1 MINYEFPVWRVLP
14 SAGNN
19 HQLWRIMKL
28 MSFLLLWASLHVSA
42 ASLSQTVTLKADSK
56 PLTEVLATLEKQ
68 TGYRIMY
75 NDRFVKPTMLV
86 SVDVNREPLAD
97 VLDRL
102 LRPKRL
108 SYHIEGST
116 IAIHRMKTGQPAIQL
131 DVKRV
136 EPQERIISGKVT
148 DAQGNPLEGV
158 TVSVKGTSVALIT
171 DSDGNYRVTLPEGG
185 TVLIFTIVGYEK
197 QEISVGHS
205 TTVNAALRQSISDL
219 EEVVVIGYGTQSQK
233 RVSGS
238 VANVQMKDF
247 NAGVN
252 RDAAGLLRGKV
263 AGLTI
268 TSGSGDVSSGETI
281 RLRGTASLTG
291 SSAPFVVIDGVPGL
305 PMSSVAPQDIESIS
319 VLKDASAS
327 AIYGSRSASGVILI
341 TTKTGKGKARINYEG
356 YGALETV
363 SNKPRM
369 LTADEWRQFVS
380 TQDMDVTGLD
390 LGGNTNWFDEILRR
404 GVSQNHSLSLTG
416 GGTNNSYRA
425 SFNYLSRQGIAKGND
440 LDNLNGRLTFN
451 QKALNDRLDITLTGA
466 ITQRDYS
473 PTDDRNF
480 VLAYNMI
487 PVYPVKNDDG
497 SWFEVQ
503 GYDQG
508 NPLHNIMENRRDYKN
523 SLYYF
528 NAQTKIRILDGLTG
542 SLNLHKEREN
552 SDYGSYNDSETE
564 RGRDDRGFASRS
576 FWTRDRKLME
586 TTLNYHVD
594 LSEAHNL
601 EVLGGYSYEE
611 GYYQNAGGQSRQFI
625 TDLFE
630 YNNLGAG
637 EILRAGDVWSGKNM
651 YKLISFFARADYAY
665 REKYILTTTLRRD
678 GSSKFGEHHKWG
690 TFPSVSAAWNIADED
705 FLQGTLSELKLRVGY
720 GVVGNQEGLNPY
732 QTLQLYAANGRYYD
746 NGNWFQAYQI
756 GQNPNPNLKW
766 EETGM
771 FNVGIDFR
779 TANGRISGTLEY
791 YDKQTKDLLY
801 TYQVPV
807 PPFLYPSMIANVGE
821 MSNKGLEL
829 LVNGLVVDKPMFSWS
844 VNVNLAHNKN
854 RISRLSGNE
863 FTTSSIKLGSA
874 SVRGAA
880 HTTTHILEEGKEV
893 GTFYGWRSLGL
904 DEDGKYIMDDGVDG
918 KPGLTDDDR
927 TYIGSAQPKL
937 TYGINNT
944 FTYKQFDLSF
954 FLRGVY
960 GNDVLNF
967 SRMSYATTLWL
978 PGGNAL
984 QEALTNGLSDSP
996 IYSSYYIEK
1005 GSFLRLDNLSLSYRF
1020 KPGAIRNIDQLRVFF
1035 TGQNLFVITNYSGL
1049 DPEVDMNGLSPGMEG
1064 RNYYPKART
1073 VSLGLNIGF

>member
-1 MINYEFPVWRVLP
+1 
-14 SAGNN
+14 
-19 HQLWRIMKL
+19 
-28 MSFLLLWASLHVSA
+28 
-42 ASLSQTVTLKADSK
+42 
-56 PLTEVLATLEKQ
+56 
-68 TGYRIMY
+68 MY

-86 SVDVNREPLAD
+86 SVDVNRQPLEH
-97 VLDRL
+97 VLDQL
-102 LRPKRL
+102 LGPNRL
-108 SYHIEGST
+108 SYHIEGSN
-116 IAIHRMKTGQPAIQL
+116 IAILRMKSGHSETQPTANRPI
-131 DVKRV
+131 
-136 EPQERIISGKVT
+136 PQERIISGDVT
-148 DAQGNPLEGV
+148 AENGNPLEGV
-158 TVSVKGTSVALIT
+158 TVSVKGTSVASIT
-171 DSDGNYRVTLPEGG
+171 DADGHYRITLPEEGS
-185 TVLIFTIVGYEK
+185 VLVFTIVGYTK
-197 QEISVGHS
+197 QEVPIGRSETINV
-205 TTVNAALRQSISDL
+205 VLRQLISDL

-238 VANVQMKDF
+238 ITQVQTKDF

-305 PMSSVAPQDIESIS
+305 SMSSVAPQDIESIS

-369 LTADEWRQFVS
+369 LTADEWRQYVS
-380 TQDMDVTGLD
+380 EQNMDATGLD
-390 LGGNTNWFDEILRR
+390 LGGNTDWFDEILRR
-404 GVSQNHSLSLTG
+404 GMSQNHSLSLTG

-473 PTDDRNF
+473 PMDDRNF

-508 NPLHNIMENRRDYKN
+508 NPLHNIMDNRRNYKTN
-523 SLYYF
+523 LYYL
-528 NAQTKIRILDGLTG
+528 NAQTKIHLLKNLTG
-542 SLNLHKEREN
+542 SVNLHKEREN
-552 SDYGSYNDSETE
+552 SDYGSYNTTETE
-564 RGRDDRGFASRS
+564 RGRDDQGFASRS
-576 FWTRDRKLME
+576 FWTRDRKLLE
-586 TTLNYHVD
+586 TTLNYRVNFAETHD
-594 LSEAHNL
+594 L
-601 EVLGGYSYEE
+601 EVLGGYSYED

-630 YNNLGAG
+630 YNNIGAG

-651 YKLISFFARADYAY
+651 YKLISFFARAEYAY
-665 REKYILTTTLRRD
+665 RQKYILTATLRRD

-690 TFPSVSAAWNIADED
+690 TFPSVSAAWNLADEE
-705 FLQGTLSELKLRVGY
+705 FMQGAMRELKLRVGY

-771 FNVGIDFR
+771 FNVGVDFS
-779 TANGRISGTLEY
+779 TINGRISGTVEY

-821 MSNKGLEL
+821 MSNKGIEL
-829 LVNGLVVDKPMFSWS
+829 LVNGLVVDKPSLSWTVS
-844 VNVNLAHNKN
+844 VNLAHNKN
-854 RISRLSGNE
+854 EITRLSGNE

-893 GTFYGWRSLGL
+893 GTFFGWRNLGL

-918 KPGLTDDDR
+918 EPGLTDDDR

-984 QEALTNGLSDSP
+984 QEALTNGLTDSP

-1020 KPGAIRNIDQLRVFF
+1020 KPGFIRNIDQLRVFF
-1035 TGQNLFVITNYSGL
+1035 TGQNLFVITKYSGL
-1049 DPEVDMNGLSPGMEG
+1049 DPEVDMNGLAPGMEG

-1073 VSLGLNIGF
+1073 VSLGLSIGF